1 MTQTK
6 SASFSNAFPGHVKA
20 AMAGT
25 GATAVLTQRIPVS
38 RPSTRPQSAALPAMR
53 VPGAAAAADKATT
66 PARPLTAT
74 SRGASS
80 KVVVRAKTPYPI
92 PGDVGYYQRADVK
105 GRIKKP
111 KLDKDMAKLKDLFAY
126 CEAAN
131 FREVRAMVSHYPYLL
146 GLTDAHGFSVL
157 HHAVMSG
164 EPVFISKVLQLYR
177 DPKTFS
183 LKNLIYTTEEEL
195 LNDMELGVQVVGHK
209 SAEDTEALVVAV
221 PLGSRAEEAG
231 LMPGDRLEACSG
243 TGFLSYRQP
252 PPLNK
257 NILESLRSKYVSTSF
272 GFPVTLEFRGNAAM
286 EILAKDG
293 WTPTHGAAGRGA
305 HGDKQIMWQLLGE
318 EEKAQMVQDPT
329 GCTPH
334 HWANIESRMRQ
345 RSNRRALSAGPCG
358 GKRKPA
364 KKAPKTTKL
373 VLAPSSQDAEEI
385 VRSAKDLSAA
395 PAPCVSHPLE
405 GVDREERV
413 VASDGINAT
422 ARDLALLL
430 SKSLQVS
437 PAPAPPVKALP
448 SSASLKVPAV
458 RRP

>member
-1 MTQTK
+1 
-6 SASFSNAFPGHVKA
+6 
-20 AMAGT
+20 
-25 GATAVLTQRIPVS
+25 
-38 RPSTRPQSAALPAMR
+38 MR

-74 SRGASS
+74 SRGATSS

-111 KLDKDMAKLKDLFAY
+111 KLDKDMAKLKVAVADLFAY

-146 GLTDAHGFSVL
+146 GLTDAHGFSAL

-318 EEKAQMVQDPT
+318 EDDFSA
-329 GCTPH
+329 G
-334 HWANIESRMRQ
+334 WWLGR

-413 VASDGINAT
+413 VTSDGIGAT